1 MVKTTLLAIGSYV
14 KKFDAYPPDMV
25 AFCSENN
32 VDLLNIGSN
41 RGQALALMAQP
52 EVRGQQH
59 LGRTEAELFFKQIG
73 IDTNDAIQAFN
84 KPFGLKRIKGRGTYC
99 FEFPFVQDT
108 TDLVKRV
115 GCKIG
120 GDRNE
125 TIDAVKQYWRDILVD
140 VPNDDWQVGHL
151 DPTVADASEANLAF
165 QPPIQGKFRD
175 RFKWDPLF
183 QRMWPTAKELISKM
197 DEYYT
202 KEEQQLL
209 FLHLIHLSKS
219 TFGKGGATSVA
230 TESVATGSV
239 ATGSEATESVA
250 TE

>member
-1 MVKTTLLAIGSYV
+1 MAKTTLLAIGSYV

-25 AFCSENN
+25 SFCSENN
-32 VDLLNIGSN
+32 VELLNIGSN

-73 IDTNDAIQAFN
+73 IETSDAIQAFN
-84 KPFGLKRIKGRGTYC
+84 KPFGLKRIKGRGIYC

-108 TDLVKRV
+108 TDINKRI

-151 DPTVADASEANLAF
+151 DPTVADASETNLAF
-165 QPPIQGKFRD
+165 QPPIQGKYRD

-183 QRMWPTAKELISKM
+183 QRMWPTGKELIQKM
-197 DEYYT
+197 DEFYT
-202 KEEQQLL
+202 KDEQELL
-209 FLHLIHLSKS
+209 RDHLSKAENQGS
-219 TFGKGGATSVA
+219 PHLSFGGA
-230 TESVATGSV
+230 
-239 ATGSEATESVA
+239 
-250 TE
+250 